1 MPLALSKPTP
11 SPAGNP
17 PFAPGRKLGLVEIA
31 QLWQLLDENPQC
43 PSRVVLDKMA
53 QRQIGASVSVRH
65 LNRLRLKWNCNRPKG
80 RPRRPVP
87 SAPDRD
93 SAALIR
99 LTPHMAAVGVHLLAR
114 WLDQQDSWRPLVAAV
129 QQAIEAYQRCHRDA
143 DFALLHH
150 REVTVQRRLAA
161 LVLAPLLGIAH
172 LSEFDTHEH
181 PLGTVIGRSYQSST
195 LTQFLGHL
203 ERIEA
208 AETLMPLLLPS
219 NTAEITYVDG
229 HMTPYWSRLSMHKG
243 KITMLGR
250 IMAGSQALIAH
261 NEAGQA
267 LWVAYYPPD
276 QHLSQMIVAYCQQVV
291 MVTGSDLFV
300 IDRAVNSVAI
310 AQAFTQ
316 QGWGLLCMLDDNE
329 HDGLASF
336 AATPVGQL
344 EDGTRLYAGPWRMRR
359 SDDPRH
365 FVMVVPQQGKTLVY
379 WRTPRFRDQ
388 VAPIA
393 WPQVYGARNEIQ
405 ENSFKRMMDHG
416 ALNTNYGR
424 KTILGPDRHQ
434 QRARSRLEQ
443 ALEGAHRRL
452 EHQVESLR
460 EQQEKVAESEQRGH
474 GKRLE
479 QRQQALARRQDE
491 VQAAQDQ
498 CASLGEQVVA
508 LGPPTERRDRD
519 FGKQTIMTFRTLWLE
534 NALMAFLA
542 ILCGHLDRT
551 VNSACLFTLLFERS
565 GTRLE
570 TASQVTYGING
581 AGLSA
586 SSQRLMMDVID
597 GLNAM
602 GLREQGKPIRVC
614 LKDRP
619 P

>member
-1 MPLALSKPTP
+1 
-11 SPAGNP
+11 
-17 PFAPGRKLGLVEIA
+17 
-31 QLWQLLDENPQC
+31 
-43 PSRVVLDKMA
+43 
-53 QRQIGASVSVRH
+53 
-65 LNRLRLKWNCNRPKG
+65 
-80 RPRRPVP
+80 
-87 SAPDRD
+87 
-93 SAALIR
+93 
-99 LTPHMAAVGVHLLAR
+99 
-114 WLDQQDSWRPLVAAV
+114 
-129 QQAIEAYQRCHRDA
+129 
-143 DFALLHH
+143 
-150 REVTVQRRLAA
+150 
-161 LVLAPLLGIAH
+161 
-172 LSEFDTHEH
+172 
-181 PLGTVIGRSYQSST
+181 
-195 LTQFLGHL
+195 
-203 ERIEA
+203 
-208 AETLMPLLLPS
+208 
-219 NTAEITYVDG
+219 
-229 HMTPYWSRLSMHKG
+229 
-243 KITMLGR
+243 
-250 IMAGSQALIAH
+250 
-261 NEAGQA
+261 
-267 LWVAYYPPD
+267 
-276 QHLSQMIVAYCQQVV
+276 
-291 MVTGSDLFV
+291 
-300 IDRAVNSVAI
+300 
-310 AQAFTQ
+310 
-316 QGWGLLCMLDDNE
+316 MLDDNE

-359 SDDPRH
+359 PDEPRH
-365 FVMVVPQQGKTLVY
+365 FVMVVPQPGKTLVY
-379 WRTPRFRDQ
+379 WGTPRFRDQ

-405 ENSFKRMMDHG
+405 ENSFKRMIDHG

-452 EHQVESLR
+452 EHKVESLR

-479 QRQQALARRQDE
+479 QRQQALAQRQDE

-498 CASLGEQVVA
+498 CASLGEQVAA

-619 P
+619 PSQGGRYGRIDVHFLKRLSKARQSYPF